1 MCDFDEIIINHIIH
15 VVIGMDVI
23 SFVEVNPHQQGWC
36 EVQKV
41 MLYDVCVCMVKSQTE
56 RKFK

>member
-41 MLYDVCVCMVKSQTE
+41 MLYDVCVYGQESNSEKI
-56 RKFK
+56 